1 MNRLNHIIQAAKEA
15 AGISS
20 ANRYISAKGK
30 AIAIIFYAVYFV
42 AGLYIFNL
50 FSILKNPLNFHEDF
64 SLLGVLLRIITG
76 SPLLFILYSLLGAF
90 LGIAMARKVSL
101 DTSEDSRGLRLAKE
115 KTQGVAQELTERE
128 KRNIYELRNY
138 FNPSGIIL

>member
-30 AIAIIFYAVYFV
+30 ALAIIFYVVYFV

-64 SLLGVLLRIITG
+64 SLLGILLKIITENT
-76 SPLLFILYSLLGAF
+76 LLFLLYLILGVF
-90 LGIAMARKVSL
+90 LGIILAKKVSL
-101 DTSEDSRGLRLAKE
+101 DTSEDSRGLRLA
-115 KTQGVAQELTERE
+115 
-128 KRNIYELRNY
+128 
-138 FNPSGIIL
+138 